1 MPLVKIWL
9 EFITVQL
16 TKKFA
21 YAYDTHFKII
31 SRIMT
36 DNFVPKYTRILG
48 TSYSF

>member
-1 MPLVKIWL
+1 MPMVKIWL

-21 YAYDTHFKII
+21 YAYDTHFKI

-36 DNFVPKYTRILG
+36 DNFLPGHI
-48 TSYSF
+48 